1 MQIVIDFIPCDEK
14 FPLEI
19 DWDQLDWCLSCLWEV
34 CFKKQQQTLYRTMH
48 TITNT
53 LQPPHSCGLDNH

>member
-19 DWDQLDWCLSCLWEV
+19 DLDQLDSCQSYLWEV
-34 CFKKQQQTLYRTMH
+34 CFWKQQQTLYSTMH
-48 TITNT
+48 MNT
-53 LQPPHSCGLDNH
+53 L